1 MIELNTIHNKD
12 CIEFMENLPSKSID
26 LIIADPPYF
35 RIVKDDW
42 DNQWTSEEKYL
53 NWCHEWTK
61 ECFRVLKPTGNFYV
75 WGTMG
80 KHKEHPFLKYVIQT
94 EDIGFIFQDWI
105 TWKKQKGRGSRKGYM
120 WIREELVQFTK
131 QEKDYIMN
139 TPYLDEIAKN
149 HGRLSKDKVNY
160 KRCGNVWVDINEVTV
175 GNLIHTE
182 RVNHPTQ
189 KPLKACNRII
199 QTSSNEHDLVYIP
212 FAGSGS
218 EIVSCIKNN
227 RNYIATEL
235 NKQYIDEIINPR
247 IENTYKEL
255 NNKTR

>member
-1 MIELNTIHNKD
+1 LKEVIVIELNK
-12 CIEFMENLPSKSID
+12 
-26 LIIADPPYF
+26 IIADPPYYK
-35 RIVKDDW
+35 IIKDDW
-42 DNQWTSEEKYL
+42 DNQWSTEKEYL
-53 NWCHEWTK
+53 NWCNEWTK
-61 ECFRVLKPTGNFYV
+61 ECFRILKSTGNFYV

-80 KHKEHPFLKYVIQT
+80 KHKEHPFLRYVLQT
-94 EDIGFIFQDWI
+94 EDIGFMFQDWV

-131 QEKDYIMN
+131 QERDYTMN
-139 TPYLDEIAKN
+139 TPYLDEVAKN

-189 KPLKACNRII
+189 KPLKACDRII
-199 QTSSNEHDLVYIP
+199 QTSSNTGDLIYIP

-218 EIVSCIKNN
+218 EIISCINNN

-235 NKQYIDEIINPR
+235 NNQYIEEIIKPR
-247 IENTYKEL
+247 IENL
-255 NNKTR
+255 NIE

>member
-1 MIELNTIHNKD
+1 MELNKVYNID
-12 CIEFMENLPSKSID
+12 CVEYMKTLPSECVD
-26 LIIADPPYF
+26 LIICDPPYYK
-35 RIVKDDW
+35 IVKDEW
-42 DNQWTSEEKYL
+42 DNIWKTEEEYL
-53 NWCHEWTK
+53 KWCEEWTK
-61 ECFRVLKPTGNFYV
+61 ECYRILKPAGNFYV

-80 KHKEHPFLKYVIQT
+80 KHKEHQYLKYIIKT
-94 EDIGFIFQDWI
+94 EEIGFIFQDWI

-131 QEKDYIMN
+131 TNNYTIN

-149 HGRLSKDKVNY
+149 HGRLSKDKINY

-189 KPLKACNRII
+189 KPLKACDRII
-199 QTSSNEHDLVYIP
+199 NTSSSEGDIVYIP

-218 EIVSCIKNN
+218 EIISCINNN
-227 RNYIATEL
+227 RNYIATET
-235 NKQYIDEIINPR
+235 NKEYIDNIINLR

-255 NNKTR
+255 NKTE

>member
-1 MIELNTIHNKD
+1 MYDLNTIPLNTIHNED
-12 CIEFMENLPSKSID
+12 CIEFMKKLPNECVD

-35 RIVKDDW
+35 GIVKESW
-42 DNQWTSEEKYL
+42 DNQWKNEEDYL
-53 NWCHEWTK
+53 KWCERWTK
-61 ECFRVLKPTGNFYV
+61 ECYRILKPKGNFYV

-80 KHKEHPFLKYVIQT
+80 KHKEHPFLKYILQV
-94 EDIGFIFQDWI
+94 ENIGFIFQDWV

-131 QEKDYIMN
+131 QEKKYTVNI
-139 TPYLDEIAKN
+139 PYLDEIAKN
-149 HGRLSKDKVNY
+149 HGRLSKDKINY

-189 KPLKACNRII
+189 KPLKTCDRII
-199 QTSSNEHDLVYIP
+199 KTSSNENDLVYIP

-218 EIVSCIKNN
+218 EIISCINNN
-227 RNYIATEL
+227 RNYIATET
-235 NKQYIDEIINPR
+235 NKQYIDEIITPR
-247 IENTYKEL
+247 INEL
-255 NNKTR
+255 NSN